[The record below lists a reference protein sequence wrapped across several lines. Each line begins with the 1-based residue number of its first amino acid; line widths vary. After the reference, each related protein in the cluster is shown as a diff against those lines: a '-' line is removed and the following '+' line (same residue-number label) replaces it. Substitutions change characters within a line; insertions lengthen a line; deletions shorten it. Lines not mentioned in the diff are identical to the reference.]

1 MAASMVASLTAC
13 GGSNNNSTDA
23 TNATA
28 SSNTTV
34 NQEITADQYA
44 DTIKGN
50 AETYKTYIS
59 LPEYKGLSVT
69 VDSEQAQ
76 VSENDVTDYIDN
88 LISQYGTTETV
99 TEGVTASGDVI
110 SLDYSGLLDGTAF
123 SGGTATDVTYT
134 IGSGKFIDDLDKG
147 LVGLTVGQE
156 YDIPC
161 KFPDDYSSSD
171 LAGKDVIFKVTV
183 NSIKKTTLPELTDE
197 WVASNASSLNVE
209 ATTVDGLKSY
219 VKDYLETQ
227 AKTNYDSSKYQAAW
241 KVISDG
247 ITNNNGYPEDELN
260 SLIDTLKS
268 NIQSEYNQYGSYY
281 GISDYATY
289 LSQVYGFESEDAF
302 NDYAKEYAQSYL
314 LEKMAITIIA
324 ENENITVTADDIN
337 DMGAQLASY
346 YGYTDYQE
354 ILDSY
359 GNQMNSEV
367 GYDSMMS
374 SYTGGLEQNCGM
386 VVFDADG
393 KVICSSDTFENNNT
407 RYRLNSKKLLSLIDG
422 AEWDNDT
429 CGNTEGY
436 SVVKKES
443 SVTGWTV
450 YVYEPRKLVL
460 RSANSMITMIV
471 VAFVVAVAGAAAAS
485 IFTTGFIT
493 RRINKLKNS
502 MAKVE
507 NGDFDAVINT
517 QDKDEIGDLIHS
529 FNSMTTQIK
538 NLITQVY
545 EGRISQKESEMRAL
559 RAQINPHFLYNSL
572 SLINWKAI
580 EYEQE
585 DISEITLALSNYYRT
600 SLNKGKNILS
610 FEQELSNMQSYLKIQ
625 QIMHDNSF
633 DVVINVSEEVMPCE
647 SLNLILQPLV
657 ENAIDHGIDL
667 LTDRKGIITVEAKM
681 QTDEEGKKLVC
692 VTVSDN
698 GVGMDKET
706 AQNFLTVQSKGYGA
720 RNVND
725 RIRLYYGESY
735 HLEVQSIPD
744 EGTTIT
750 IKFPAKP
757 YNTKN

>member
-1 MAASMVASLTAC
+1 MKKIKQKINDIRLQNKLVIIYVVTGLIPLIVLFVFAYCQMRNILMDRDLKS
-13 GGSNNNSTDA
+13 
-23 TNATA
+23 
-28 SSNTTV
+28 
-34 NQEITADQYA
+34 
-44 DTIKGN
+44 IKG
-50 AETYKTYIS
+50 AIEQ
-59 LPEYKGLSVT
+59 SV
-69 VDSEQAQ
+69 
-76 VSENDVTDYIDN
+76 
-88 LISQYGTTETV
+88 
-99 TEGVTASGDVI
+99 
-110 SLDYSGLLDGTAF
+110 
-123 SGGTATDVTYT
+123 
-134 IGSGKFIDDLDKG
+134 
-147 LVGLTVGQE
+147 
-156 YDIPC
+156 
-161 KFPDDYSSSD
+161 
-171 LAGKDVIFKVTV
+171 
-183 NSIKKTTLPELTDE
+183 
-197 WVASNASSLNVE
+197 
-209 ATTVDGLKSY
+209 TTVDGQIEVYDNLS
-219 VKDYLETQ
+219 
-227 AKTNYDSSKYQAAW
+227 NY
-241 KVISDG
+241 
-247 ITNNNGYPEDELN
+247 ITFN
-260 SLIDTLKS
+260 DTLSGVLSYDYKS
-268 NIQSEYNQYGSYY
+268 TYEMYNQ
-281 GISDYATY
+281 IVTTFDPM
-289 LSQVYGFESEDAF
+289 LSSLKYFH
-302 NDYAKEYAQSYL
+302 N
-314 LEKMAITIIA
+314 
-324 ENENITVTADDIN
+324 DIN
-337 DMGAQLASY
+337 RVTIYVDKAIKHDTTIAPIEEIKDRPFYNSAAESTKIQWFVDEDSRTLVSARKMSTLDQL
-346 YGYTDYQE
+346 G
-354 ILDSY
+354 ILGIMYID
-359 GNQMNSEV
+359 V
-367 GYDSMMS
+367 DYDSMMS
-374 SYTGGLEQNCGM
+374 SFTGGLEQNCGM
-386 VVFDADG
+386 VVLDADG

-485 IFTTGFIT
+485 IFTTGIIT

-667 LTDRKGIITVEAKM
+667 LTDRKGVITVEAKM

-735 HLEVQSIPD
+735 HLEVQSMPD

>member
-1 MAASMVASLTAC
+1 MKKIKQKINDIRLQNKLVIIYVVTGLIPLIVLFVFAYCQMRNILMDRDLKS
-13 GGSNNNSTDA
+13 
-23 TNATA
+23 
-28 SSNTTV
+28 
-34 NQEITADQYA
+34 
-44 DTIKGN
+44 IKG
-50 AETYKTYIS
+50 AIEQ
-59 LPEYKGLSVT
+59 SV
-69 VDSEQAQ
+69 
-76 VSENDVTDYIDN
+76 
-88 LISQYGTTETV
+88 
-99 TEGVTASGDVI
+99 
-110 SLDYSGLLDGTAF
+110 
-123 SGGTATDVTYT
+123 
-134 IGSGKFIDDLDKG
+134 
-147 LVGLTVGQE
+147 
-156 YDIPC
+156 
-161 KFPDDYSSSD
+161 
-171 LAGKDVIFKVTV
+171 
-183 NSIKKTTLPELTDE
+183 
-197 WVASNASSLNVE
+197 
-209 ATTVDGLKSY
+209 TTVDGQIEVYDNLS
-219 VKDYLETQ
+219 
-227 AKTNYDSSKYQAAW
+227 NY
-241 KVISDG
+241 
-247 ITNNNGYPEDELN
+247 ITFN
-260 SLIDTLKS
+260 DTLSGVLSYDYKS
-268 NIQSEYNQYGSYY
+268 TYEMYNQ
-281 GISDYATY
+281 IVTTFDPM
-289 LSQVYGFESEDAF
+289 LSSLKYFH
-302 NDYAKEYAQSYL
+302 N
-314 LEKMAITIIA
+314 
-324 ENENITVTADDIN
+324 DIN
-337 DMGAQLASY
+337 RVTIYVDKAIKHDTTIAPIEEIKDRPFYNSAAESTKIQWFVDEDSRTLVSARKMSTLDQL
-346 YGYTDYQE
+346 G
-354 ILDSY
+354 ILGIMYID
-359 GNQMNSEV
+359 V
-367 GYDSMMS
+367 DYDSMMS
-374 SYTGGLEQNCGM
+374 SFTGGLEQNCGM
-386 VVFDADG
+386 VVLDADG

-485 IFTTGFIT
+485 IFTTGLIT

-667 LTDRKGIITVEAKM
+667 LTDRKGIITVEARM

>member
-1 MAASMVASLTAC
+1 MDKAIKHDTTIAPIEEIKDRPFYNSAAE
-13 GGSNNNSTDA
+13 STKIQWFVDEDSRTLVSA
-23 TNATA
+23 RKMSTL
-28 SSNTTV
+28 
-34 NQEITADQYA
+34 DQLG
-44 DTIKGN
+44 ILG
-50 AETYKTYIS
+50 IM
-59 LPEYKGLSVT
+59 
-69 VDSEQAQ
+69 
-76 VSENDVTDYIDN
+76 YID
-88 LISQYGTTETV
+88 
-99 TEGVTASGDVI
+99 
-110 SLDYSGLLDGTAF
+110 
-123 SGGTATDVTYT
+123 
-134 IGSGKFIDDLDKG
+134 
-147 LVGLTVGQE
+147 
-156 YDIPC
+156 
-161 KFPDDYSSSD
+161 
-171 LAGKDVIFKVTV
+171 
-183 NSIKKTTLPELTDE
+183 
-197 WVASNASSLNVE
+197 
-209 ATTVDGLKSY
+209 VD
-219 VKDYLETQ
+219 
-227 AKTNYDSSKYQAAW
+227 
-241 KVISDG
+241 
-247 ITNNNGYPEDELN
+247 
-260 SLIDTLKS
+260 
-268 NIQSEYNQYGSYY
+268 
-281 GISDYATY
+281 
-289 LSQVYGFESEDAF
+289 
-302 NDYAKEYAQSYL
+302 
-314 LEKMAITIIA
+314 
-324 ENENITVTADDIN
+324 
-337 DMGAQLASY
+337 
-346 YGYTDYQE
+346 
-354 ILDSY
+354 
-359 GNQMNSEV
+359 
-367 GYDSMMS
+367 YDSMMS
-374 SYTGGLEQNCGM
+374 SFTSGLEQNCGM
-386 VVFDADG
+386 VVLDADG

-407 RYRLNSKKLLSLIDG
+407 RYRLNSKKLLSLIDR

-429 CGNTEGY
+429 CGNTDGY

-485 IFTTGFIT
+485 IFTSGFIT

-667 LTDRKGIITVEAKM
+667 LTDRKGVITVEAELQK
-681 QTDEEGKKLVC
+681 DEEGKELVC

-698 GVGMDKET
+698 GVGMDEET
-706 AQNFLTVQSKGYGA
+706 AQNFLTAQSKGYGA

>member
-1 MAASMVASLTAC
+1 MKKIKQKINDIRLQNKLVIIYVVTGLIPLIVLFVFAYCQMRNILMDRDLKS
-13 GGSNNNSTDA
+13 
-23 TNATA
+23 
-28 SSNTTV
+28 
-34 NQEITADQYA
+34 
-44 DTIKGN
+44 IKG
-50 AETYKTYIS
+50 AIEQ
-59 LPEYKGLSVT
+59 SV
-69 VDSEQAQ
+69 
-76 VSENDVTDYIDN
+76 
-88 LISQYGTTETV
+88 
-99 TEGVTASGDVI
+99 
-110 SLDYSGLLDGTAF
+110 
-123 SGGTATDVTYT
+123 
-134 IGSGKFIDDLDKG
+134 
-147 LVGLTVGQE
+147 
-156 YDIPC
+156 
-161 KFPDDYSSSD
+161 
-171 LAGKDVIFKVTV
+171 
-183 NSIKKTTLPELTDE
+183 
-197 WVASNASSLNVE
+197 
-209 ATTVDGLKSY
+209 TTVDGQIEVYDNLS
-219 VKDYLETQ
+219 
-227 AKTNYDSSKYQAAW
+227 NY
-241 KVISDG
+241 
-247 ITNNNGYPEDELN
+247 ITFN
-260 SLIDTLKS
+260 DTLSGVLSYDYKS
-268 NIQSEYNQYGSYY
+268 TYEMYNQ
-281 GISDYATY
+281 IVTTFDPM
-289 LSQVYGFESEDAF
+289 LSSLKYFH
-302 NDYAKEYAQSYL
+302 N
-314 LEKMAITIIA
+314 
-324 ENENITVTADDIN
+324 DIN
-337 DMGAQLASY
+337 RVTIYVDKAIKHDTTIAPIEEIKDRPFYNSAAESTKIQWFVDEDSRTLVSARKMSTLDQL
-346 YGYTDYQE
+346 G
-354 ILDSY
+354 ILGIMYID
-359 GNQMNSEV
+359 V
-367 GYDSMMS
+367 DYDSMMS
-374 SYTGGLEQNCGM
+374 SFTGGLEQNCGM
-386 VVFDADG
+386 VVLDADG

-422 AEWDNDT
+422 AEWDNNT

-443 SVTGWTV
+443 PVTGWTV

-493 RRINKLKNS
+493 RRINELKNS

-667 LTDRKGIITVEAKM
+667 LTDRKGVITVEAKM

-735 HLEVQSIPD
+735 HLEVQSMPD

>member
-1 MAASMVASLTAC
+1 MKKIKQRINDIRLQNKLVIIYVVTGLIPLIVLFVFAYCQMRNILMDRDLKS
-13 GGSNNNSTDA
+13 
-23 TNATA
+23 
-28 SSNTTV
+28 
-34 NQEITADQYA
+34 
-44 DTIKGN
+44 IKG
-50 AETYKTYIS
+50 ALEQ
-59 LPEYKGLSVT
+59 SV
-69 VDSEQAQ
+69 A
-76 VSENDVTDYIDN
+76 
-88 LISQYGTTETV
+88 
-99 TEGVTASGDVI
+99 
-110 SLDYSGLLDGTAF
+110 
-123 SGGTATDVTYT
+123 
-134 IGSGKFIDDLDKG
+134 
-147 LVGLTVGQE
+147 
-156 YDIPC
+156 
-161 KFPDDYSSSD
+161 
-171 LAGKDVIFKVTV
+171 
-183 NSIKKTTLPELTDE
+183 
-197 WVASNASSLNVE
+197 
-209 ATTVDGLKSY
+209 TVDGQIEVYDNLS
-219 VKDYLETQ
+219 
-227 AKTNYDSSKYQAAW
+227 NY
-241 KVISDG
+241 
-247 ITNNNGYPEDELN
+247 ITFN
-260 SLIDTLKS
+260 DTLSGVLSYDYKS
-268 NIQSEYNQYGSYY
+268 TYEMYNQ
-281 GISDYATY
+281 IVTTFDPM
-289 LSQVYGFESEDAF
+289 LSSLKYFH
-302 NDYAKEYAQSYL
+302 N
-314 LEKMAITIIA
+314 
-324 ENENITVTADDIN
+324 DIN
-337 DMGAQLASY
+337 RVTIYVDKAIKHDTTIAPIEEIKDRPFYNSATESTKIQWFVDEDSRTLVSARKMSTLDQL
-346 YGYTDYQE
+346 G
-354 ILDSY
+354 ILGIMYID
-359 GNQMNSEV
+359 V
-367 GYDSMMS
+367 DYDSMMS
-374 SYTGGLEQNCGM
+374 SFTGGLEQNCGM
-386 VVFDADG
+386 VVLDADG
-393 KVICSSDTFENNNT
+393 RVICSSDTFENNNT

-422 AEWDNDT
+422 AEWDDDT

-443 SVTGWTV
+443 SITGWTV

-485 IFTTGFIT
+485 IFTIGFIT

-667 LTDRKGIITVEAKM
+667 LTDRKGIITVEARM

>member
-1 MAASMVASLTAC
+1 MKKIKQRINDIRLQNKLVIIYVVTGLIPLIVLFVFAYCQMRNILMDRDLKS
-13 GGSNNNSTDA
+13 
-23 TNATA
+23 
-28 SSNTTV
+28 
-34 NQEITADQYA
+34 
-44 DTIKGN
+44 IKG
-50 AETYKTYIS
+50 ALEQ
-59 LPEYKGLSVT
+59 SV
-69 VDSEQAQ
+69 A
-76 VSENDVTDYIDN
+76 
-88 LISQYGTTETV
+88 
-99 TEGVTASGDVI
+99 
-110 SLDYSGLLDGTAF
+110 
-123 SGGTATDVTYT
+123 
-134 IGSGKFIDDLDKG
+134 
-147 LVGLTVGQE
+147 
-156 YDIPC
+156 
-161 KFPDDYSSSD
+161 
-171 LAGKDVIFKVTV
+171 
-183 NSIKKTTLPELTDE
+183 
-197 WVASNASSLNVE
+197 
-209 ATTVDGLKSY
+209 TVDGQIEVYDNLS
-219 VKDYLETQ
+219 
-227 AKTNYDSSKYQAAW
+227 NY
-241 KVISDG
+241 
-247 ITNNNGYPEDELN
+247 ITFN
-260 SLIDTLKS
+260 DTLSGVLSYDYKS
-268 NIQSEYNQYGSYY
+268 TYEMYNQ
-281 GISDYATY
+281 IVTTFDPM
-289 LSQVYGFESEDAF
+289 LSSLKYFH
-302 NDYAKEYAQSYL
+302 N
-314 LEKMAITIIA
+314 
-324 ENENITVTADDIN
+324 DIN
-337 DMGAQLASY
+337 RVTIYVDKAIKHDTTIAPIEEIKDRPFYNSATESTKIQWFVDEDSRTLVSARKMSTLDQL
-346 YGYTDYQE
+346 G
-354 ILDSY
+354 ILGIMYID
-359 GNQMNSEV
+359 V
-367 GYDSMMS
+367 DYDSMMS
-374 SYTGGLEQNCGM
+374 SFTGGLEQNCGM
-386 VVFDADG
+386 VVLDADG
-393 KVICSSDTFENNNT
+393 RVICSSDTFEKNNT

-485 IFTTGFIT
+485 IFATGFIT

-667 LTDRKGIITVEAKM
+667 LTDRKGIITVEARM

-706 AQNFLTVQSKGYGA
+706 AQNFLTVQLKGYGA

>member
-1 MAASMVASLTAC
+1 MKKIKQKINDIRLQNKLVIIYVVTGLIPLIVLFVFAYCQMRNILMDRDLKS
-13 GGSNNNSTDA
+13 
-23 TNATA
+23 
-28 SSNTTV
+28 
-34 NQEITADQYA
+34 
-44 DTIKGN
+44 IKG
-50 AETYKTYIS
+50 AIEQ
-59 LPEYKGLSVT
+59 SV
-69 VDSEQAQ
+69 
-76 VSENDVTDYIDN
+76 
-88 LISQYGTTETV
+88 
-99 TEGVTASGDVI
+99 
-110 SLDYSGLLDGTAF
+110 
-123 SGGTATDVTYT
+123 
-134 IGSGKFIDDLDKG
+134 
-147 LVGLTVGQE
+147 
-156 YDIPC
+156 
-161 KFPDDYSSSD
+161 
-171 LAGKDVIFKVTV
+171 
-183 NSIKKTTLPELTDE
+183 
-197 WVASNASSLNVE
+197 
-209 ATTVDGLKSY
+209 TTVDGQIEVYDNLS
-219 VKDYLETQ
+219 
-227 AKTNYDSSKYQAAW
+227 NY
-241 KVISDG
+241 
-247 ITNNNGYPEDELN
+247 ITFN
-260 SLIDTLKS
+260 DTLSGVLSYDYKS
-268 NIQSEYNQYGSYY
+268 TYEMYNQ
-281 GISDYATY
+281 IVTTFDPM
-289 LSQVYGFESEDAF
+289 LSSLKYFH
-302 NDYAKEYAQSYL
+302 N
-314 LEKMAITIIA
+314 
-324 ENENITVTADDIN
+324 DIN
-337 DMGAQLASY
+337 RVTIYVDKAIKHDTTIAPIEEIKDRPFYNSAAESTKIQWFVDEDSRTLVSARKMSTLDQL
-346 YGYTDYQE
+346 G
-354 ILDSY
+354 ILGIMYID
-359 GNQMNSEV
+359 V
-367 GYDSMMS
+367 DYDSMMS
-374 SYTGGLEQNCGM
+374 SFTSGLEQNCGM
-386 VVFDADG
+386 VVLDADG

-407 RYRLNSKKLLSLIDG
+407 RYRLNSKKLLSLIDR

-429 CGNTEGY
+429 CGNTDGY

-485 IFTTGFIT
+485 IFTSGFIT
-493 RRINKLKNS
+493 RRINKLKKS

-667 LTDRKGIITVEAKM
+667 LTDRKGVIIVEAELQK
-681 QTDEEGKKLVC
+681 DEEGKELVC

>member
-1 MAASMVASLTAC
+1 MKKIKQRINDIRLQNKLVIIYVVTGLIPLIVLFVFAYCQMRNILMDRDLKS
-13 GGSNNNSTDA
+13 
-23 TNATA
+23 
-28 SSNTTV
+28 
-34 NQEITADQYA
+34 
-44 DTIKGN
+44 IKG
-50 AETYKTYIS
+50 ALEQ
-59 LPEYKGLSVT
+59 SV
-69 VDSEQAQ
+69 A
-76 VSENDVTDYIDN
+76 
-88 LISQYGTTETV
+88 
-99 TEGVTASGDVI
+99 
-110 SLDYSGLLDGTAF
+110 
-123 SGGTATDVTYT
+123 
-134 IGSGKFIDDLDKG
+134 
-147 LVGLTVGQE
+147 
-156 YDIPC
+156 
-161 KFPDDYSSSD
+161 
-171 LAGKDVIFKVTV
+171 
-183 NSIKKTTLPELTDE
+183 
-197 WVASNASSLNVE
+197 
-209 ATTVDGLKSY
+209 TVDGQIEVYDNLS
-219 VKDYLETQ
+219 
-227 AKTNYDSSKYQAAW
+227 NY
-241 KVISDG
+241 
-247 ITNNNGYPEDELN
+247 ITFN
-260 SLIDTLKS
+260 DTLSGVLSYDYKS
-268 NIQSEYNQYGSYY
+268 TYEMYNQ
-281 GISDYATY
+281 IVTTFDPM
-289 LSQVYGFESEDAF
+289 LSSLKYFH
-302 NDYAKEYAQSYL
+302 N
-314 LEKMAITIIA
+314 
-324 ENENITVTADDIN
+324 DIN
-337 DMGAQLASY
+337 RVTIYVDKAIKHDTTIAPIEEIKDRPFYNSATESTKIQWFVDEDSRTLVSARKMSTLDQL
-346 YGYTDYQE
+346 G
-354 ILDSY
+354 ILGIMYID
-359 GNQMNSEV
+359 V
-367 GYDSMMS
+367 DYDSMMS
-374 SYTGGLEQNCGM
+374 SFTGGLEQNCGM
-386 VVFDADG
+386 VVLDADG
-393 KVICSSDTFENNNT
+393 RVICSSDTFENNNT

-585 DISEITLALSNYYRT
+585 
-600 SLNKGKNILS
+600 
-610 FEQELSNMQSYLKIQ
+610 LSNMQSYLKIQ

-667 LTDRKGIITVEAKM
+667 LTDRKGIITVEARM
-681 QTDEEGKKLVC
+681 QTDEEGKGLVC

>member
-1 MAASMVASLTAC
+1 MKKIKQKINDIRLQNKLVIIYVVTGLIPLIVLFVFAYCQMRNILMDRDLKS
-13 GGSNNNSTDA
+13 
-23 TNATA
+23 
-28 SSNTTV
+28 
-34 NQEITADQYA
+34 
-44 DTIKGN
+44 IKG
-50 AETYKTYIS
+50 AI
-59 LPEYKGLSVT
+59 GQSV
-69 VDSEQAQ
+69 
-76 VSENDVTDYIDN
+76 
-88 LISQYGTTETV
+88 
-99 TEGVTASGDVI
+99 
-110 SLDYSGLLDGTAF
+110 
-123 SGGTATDVTYT
+123 
-134 IGSGKFIDDLDKG
+134 
-147 LVGLTVGQE
+147 
-156 YDIPC
+156 
-161 KFPDDYSSSD
+161 
-171 LAGKDVIFKVTV
+171 
-183 NSIKKTTLPELTDE
+183 
-197 WVASNASSLNVE
+197 
-209 ATTVDGLKSY
+209 TTVDGQIEVYDNLS
-219 VKDYLETQ
+219 
-227 AKTNYDSSKYQAAW
+227 NY
-241 KVISDG
+241 
-247 ITNNNGYPEDELN
+247 ITFN
-260 SLIDTLKS
+260 DTLSGVLSYDYKS
-268 NIQSEYNQYGSYY
+268 TYEMYNQ
-281 GISDYATY
+281 IVTTFDPM
-289 LSQVYGFESEDAF
+289 LSSLKYFH
-302 NDYAKEYAQSYL
+302 N
-314 LEKMAITIIA
+314 
-324 ENENITVTADDIN
+324 DIN
-337 DMGAQLASY
+337 RVTIYVDKAIKHDTTIAPIEEIKDRPFYNSAAESTKIQWFVDEDSRTLVSARKMSTLDQL
-346 YGYTDYQE
+346 G
-354 ILDSY
+354 ILGIMYID
-359 GNQMNSEV
+359 V
-367 GYDSMMS
+367 DYDSMMS
-374 SYTGGLEQNCGM
+374 SFTGGLEQNCGM
-386 VVFDADG
+386 VVLDADG

-429 CGNTEGY
+429 CGNTDGF

-493 RRINKLKNS
+493 RRINKLKNC

-667 LTDRKGIITVEAKM
+667 LTDRKGVITVEAKM

>member
-1 MAASMVASLTAC
+1 MKKIKQRINDIRLQNKLVIIYVVTGLIPLIVLFVFAYCQMRNILMDRDLKS
-13 GGSNNNSTDA
+13 
-23 TNATA
+23 
-28 SSNTTV
+28 
-34 NQEITADQYA
+34 
-44 DTIKGN
+44 IKG
-50 AETYKTYIS
+50 ALEQ
-59 LPEYKGLSVT
+59 SV
-69 VDSEQAQ
+69 A
-76 VSENDVTDYIDN
+76 
-88 LISQYGTTETV
+88 
-99 TEGVTASGDVI
+99 
-110 SLDYSGLLDGTAF
+110 
-123 SGGTATDVTYT
+123 
-134 IGSGKFIDDLDKG
+134 
-147 LVGLTVGQE
+147 
-156 YDIPC
+156 
-161 KFPDDYSSSD
+161 
-171 LAGKDVIFKVTV
+171 
-183 NSIKKTTLPELTDE
+183 
-197 WVASNASSLNVE
+197 
-209 ATTVDGLKSY
+209 TVDGQIEVYDNLS
-219 VKDYLETQ
+219 
-227 AKTNYDSSKYQAAW
+227 NY
-241 KVISDG
+241 
-247 ITNNNGYPEDELN
+247 ITFN
-260 SLIDTLKS
+260 DTLSGVLSYDYKS
-268 NIQSEYNQYGSYY
+268 TYEMYNQ
-281 GISDYATY
+281 IVTTFDPM
-289 LSQVYGFESEDAF
+289 LSSLKYFH
-302 NDYAKEYAQSYL
+302 N
-314 LEKMAITIIA
+314 
-324 ENENITVTADDIN
+324 DIN
-337 DMGAQLASY
+337 RVTIYVDKAIKHDTTIAPIEEIKDRPFYNSAAESTKIQWFVDEDSRTLVSARKMSTLDQL
-346 YGYTDYQE
+346 G
-354 ILDSY
+354 ILGIMYID
-359 GNQMNSEV
+359 V
-367 GYDSMMS
+367 DYDSMMS
-374 SYTGGLEQNCGM
+374 SFTGGLEQNCGM
-386 VVFDADG
+386 VVLDADG
-393 KVICSSDTFENNNT
+393 RVICSSDTFENNNT

-485 IFTTGFIT
+485 IFTTGFII

-667 LTDRKGIITVEAKM
+667 LTDRKGIITVEARM

>member
-1 MAASMVASLTAC
+1 MKKIKQRINDIRLQNKLVIIYVVTGLIPLIVLFVFAYCQMRNILMDRDLKS
-13 GGSNNNSTDA
+13 
-23 TNATA
+23 
-28 SSNTTV
+28 
-34 NQEITADQYA
+34 
-44 DTIKGN
+44 IKG
-50 AETYKTYIS
+50 ALEQ
-59 LPEYKGLSVT
+59 SV
-69 VDSEQAQ
+69 A
-76 VSENDVTDYIDN
+76 
-88 LISQYGTTETV
+88 
-99 TEGVTASGDVI
+99 
-110 SLDYSGLLDGTAF
+110 
-123 SGGTATDVTYT
+123 
-134 IGSGKFIDDLDKG
+134 
-147 LVGLTVGQE
+147 
-156 YDIPC
+156 
-161 KFPDDYSSSD
+161 
-171 LAGKDVIFKVTV
+171 
-183 NSIKKTTLPELTDE
+183 
-197 WVASNASSLNVE
+197 
-209 ATTVDGLKSY
+209 TVDGQIEVYDNLS
-219 VKDYLETQ
+219 
-227 AKTNYDSSKYQAAW
+227 NY
-241 KVISDG
+241 
-247 ITNNNGYPEDELN
+247 ITFN
-260 SLIDTLKS
+260 DTLSGVLSYDYKS
-268 NIQSEYNQYGSYY
+268 TYEMYNQ
-281 GISDYATY
+281 IVTTFDPM
-289 LSQVYGFESEDAF
+289 LSSLKYFH
-302 NDYAKEYAQSYL
+302 N
-314 LEKMAITIIA
+314 
-324 ENENITVTADDIN
+324 DIN
-337 DMGAQLASY
+337 RVTIYVDKAIKHDTTIAPIEEIKDRPFYNSATESTKIQWFVDEDSRTLVSARKMSTLDQL
-346 YGYTDYQE
+346 G
-354 ILDSY
+354 ILGIMYID
-359 GNQMNSEV
+359 V
-367 GYDSMMS
+367 DYDSMMS
-374 SYTGGLEQNCGM
+374 SFTGGLEQNCGM
-386 VVFDADG
+386 VVLDADG
-393 KVICSSDTFENNNT
+393 RVICSSDTFEKNNT

-485 IFTTGFIT
+485 IFITGFIT

-667 LTDRKGIITVEAKM
+667 LTDRKGIITVEARM

>member
-1 MAASMVASLTAC
+1 MKKIKQRINDIRLQNKLVIIYVVTGLIPLIVLFVFAYCQMRNILMDRDLKS
-13 GGSNNNSTDA
+13 
-23 TNATA
+23 
-28 SSNTTV
+28 
-34 NQEITADQYA
+34 
-44 DTIKGN
+44 IKG
-50 AETYKTYIS
+50 ALEQ
-59 LPEYKGLSVT
+59 SV
-69 VDSEQAQ
+69 A
-76 VSENDVTDYIDN
+76 
-88 LISQYGTTETV
+88 
-99 TEGVTASGDVI
+99 
-110 SLDYSGLLDGTAF
+110 
-123 SGGTATDVTYT
+123 
-134 IGSGKFIDDLDKG
+134 
-147 LVGLTVGQE
+147 
-156 YDIPC
+156 
-161 KFPDDYSSSD
+161 
-171 LAGKDVIFKVTV
+171 
-183 NSIKKTTLPELTDE
+183 
-197 WVASNASSLNVE
+197 
-209 ATTVDGLKSY
+209 TVDGQIEVYDNLS
-219 VKDYLETQ
+219 
-227 AKTNYDSSKYQAAW
+227 NY
-241 KVISDG
+241 
-247 ITNNNGYPEDELN
+247 ITFN
-260 SLIDTLKS
+260 DTLSGVLSYDYKS
-268 NIQSEYNQYGSYY
+268 TYEMYNQ
-281 GISDYATY
+281 IVTTFDPM
-289 LSQVYGFESEDAF
+289 LSSLKYFH
-302 NDYAKEYAQSYL
+302 N
-314 LEKMAITIIA
+314 
-324 ENENITVTADDIN
+324 DIN
-337 DMGAQLASY
+337 RVTIYVDKAIKHDTTIAPIEEIKDRTFYNSAAESTKIQWFVDEDSRTLVSARKMSTLDQL
-346 YGYTDYQE
+346 G
-354 ILDSY
+354 ILGIMYID
-359 GNQMNSEV
+359 V
-367 GYDSMMS
+367 DYDSMMS
-374 SYTGGLEQNCGM
+374 SFTGGLEQNCGM
-386 VVFDADG
+386 VVLDADG
-393 KVICSSDTFENNNT
+393 RVICSSDTFENNNT

-493 RRINKLKNS
+493 RRISKLKNS

-667 LTDRKGIITVEAKM
+667 LTDRKGIITVEARM

>member
-1 MAASMVASLTAC
+1 MKKIKQRINDIRLQNKLVIIYVVTGLIPLIVLFVFAYCQMRNILMDRDLKS
-13 GGSNNNSTDA
+13 
-23 TNATA
+23 
-28 SSNTTV
+28 
-34 NQEITADQYA
+34 
-44 DTIKGN
+44 IKG
-50 AETYKTYIS
+50 ALEQ
-59 LPEYKGLSVT
+59 SV
-69 VDSEQAQ
+69 A
-76 VSENDVTDYIDN
+76 
-88 LISQYGTTETV
+88 
-99 TEGVTASGDVI
+99 
-110 SLDYSGLLDGTAF
+110 
-123 SGGTATDVTYT
+123 
-134 IGSGKFIDDLDKG
+134 
-147 LVGLTVGQE
+147 
-156 YDIPC
+156 
-161 KFPDDYSSSD
+161 
-171 LAGKDVIFKVTV
+171 
-183 NSIKKTTLPELTDE
+183 
-197 WVASNASSLNVE
+197 
-209 ATTVDGLKSY
+209 TVDGQIEVYDNLS
-219 VKDYLETQ
+219 
-227 AKTNYDSSKYQAAW
+227 NY
-241 KVISDG
+241 
-247 ITNNNGYPEDELN
+247 ITFN
-260 SLIDTLKS
+260 DTLSGVLSYDYKS
-268 NIQSEYNQYGSYY
+268 TYEMYNQ
-281 GISDYATY
+281 IVTTFDPM
-289 LSQVYGFESEDAF
+289 LSSLKYFH
-302 NDYAKEYAQSYL
+302 N
-314 LEKMAITIIA
+314 
-324 ENENITVTADDIN
+324 DIN
-337 DMGAQLASY
+337 RVTIYVDKAIKHDTTIAPIEEIKDRPFYNSATESTKIQWFVDEDSRTLVSARKMSTLDQL
-346 YGYTDYQE
+346 G
-354 ILDSY
+354 ILGIMYID
-359 GNQMNSEV
+359 V
-367 GYDSMMS
+367 DYDSMMS
-374 SYTGGLEQNCGM
+374 SFTGGLEQNCGM
-386 VVFDADG
+386 VVLDADG
-393 KVICSSDTFENNNT
+393 RVICSSDTFENNNT

-485 IFTTGFIT
+485 IFTTGIIT

-667 LTDRKGIITVEAKM
+667 LTDRKGIITVEARM

>member
-1 MAASMVASLTAC
+1 MKKIKQKINDIRLQNKLVIIYVVTGLIPLIVLFVFAYCQMRNILMDRDLKS
-13 GGSNNNSTDA
+13 
-23 TNATA
+23 
-28 SSNTTV
+28 
-34 NQEITADQYA
+34 
-44 DTIKGN
+44 IKG
-50 AETYKTYIS
+50 AIEQ
-59 LPEYKGLSVT
+59 SV
-69 VDSEQAQ
+69 
-76 VSENDVTDYIDN
+76 
-88 LISQYGTTETV
+88 
-99 TEGVTASGDVI
+99 
-110 SLDYSGLLDGTAF
+110 
-123 SGGTATDVTYT
+123 
-134 IGSGKFIDDLDKG
+134 
-147 LVGLTVGQE
+147 
-156 YDIPC
+156 
-161 KFPDDYSSSD
+161 
-171 LAGKDVIFKVTV
+171 
-183 NSIKKTTLPELTDE
+183 
-197 WVASNASSLNVE
+197 
-209 ATTVDGLKSY
+209 TTVDGQIEVYDNLS
-219 VKDYLETQ
+219 
-227 AKTNYDSSKYQAAW
+227 NY
-241 KVISDG
+241 
-247 ITNNNGYPEDELN
+247 ITFN
-260 SLIDTLKS
+260 DTLSGVLSYDYKS
-268 NIQSEYNQYGSYY
+268 TYEMYNQ
-281 GISDYATY
+281 IVTTFDPM
-289 LSQVYGFESEDAF
+289 LSSLKYFH
-302 NDYAKEYAQSYL
+302 N
-314 LEKMAITIIA
+314 
-324 ENENITVTADDIN
+324 DIN
-337 DMGAQLASY
+337 RVTIYVDKAIKHDTTIAPIEEIKDRPFYNSAAESTKIQWFVDEDSRTLVSARKMSTLDQL
-346 YGYTDYQE
+346 G
-354 ILDSY
+354 ILGIMYID
-359 GNQMNSEV
+359 V
-367 GYDSMMS
+367 DYDSMMS
-374 SYTGGLEQNCGM
+374 SFTSGLEQNCGM
-386 VVFDADG
+386 VVLDADG

-407 RYRLNSKKLLSLIDG
+407 RYRLNSKKLLSLIDR

-429 CGNTEGY
+429 CGNTDGY

-485 IFTTGFIT
+485 IFTSGFIA

-667 LTDRKGIITVEAKM
+667 LTDRKGVITVEAKI
-681 QTDEEGKKLVC
+681 QTDEEGKELVC

-698 GVGMDKET
+698 GVGMDEET

>member
-1 MAASMVASLTAC
+1 MKKIKQRINDIRLQNKLVIIYVVTGLIPLIVLFVFAYCQMRNILMDRDLKS
-13 GGSNNNSTDA
+13 
-23 TNATA
+23 
-28 SSNTTV
+28 
-34 NQEITADQYA
+34 
-44 DTIKGN
+44 IKG
-50 AETYKTYIS
+50 ALEQ
-59 LPEYKGLSVT
+59 SV
-69 VDSEQAQ
+69 A
-76 VSENDVTDYIDN
+76 
-88 LISQYGTTETV
+88 
-99 TEGVTASGDVI
+99 
-110 SLDYSGLLDGTAF
+110 
-123 SGGTATDVTYT
+123 
-134 IGSGKFIDDLDKG
+134 
-147 LVGLTVGQE
+147 
-156 YDIPC
+156 
-161 KFPDDYSSSD
+161 
-171 LAGKDVIFKVTV
+171 
-183 NSIKKTTLPELTDE
+183 
-197 WVASNASSLNVE
+197 
-209 ATTVDGLKSY
+209 TVDGQIEVYDNLS
-219 VKDYLETQ
+219 
-227 AKTNYDSSKYQAAW
+227 NY
-241 KVISDG
+241 
-247 ITNNNGYPEDELN
+247 ITFN
-260 SLIDTLKS
+260 DTLSGVLSYDYKS
-268 NIQSEYNQYGSYY
+268 TYEMYNQ
-281 GISDYATY
+281 IVTTFDPM
-289 LSQVYGFESEDAF
+289 LSSLKYFH
-302 NDYAKEYAQSYL
+302 N
-314 LEKMAITIIA
+314 
-324 ENENITVTADDIN
+324 DIN
-337 DMGAQLASY
+337 RVTIYVDKAIKHDTTIAPIEEIKDRPFYNSAAESTKIQWFVDEDSRTLVSARKMSTLDQL
-346 YGYTDYQE
+346 G
-354 ILDSY
+354 ILGIMYID
-359 GNQMNSEV
+359 V
-367 GYDSMMS
+367 DYDSMMS
-374 SYTGGLEQNCGM
+374 SFTGGLEQNCGM
-386 VVFDADG
+386 VVLDADG
-393 KVICSSDTFENNNT
+393 RVICSSDTFENNNT

-493 RRINKLKNS
+493 RRINKLKNR

-667 LTDRKGIITVEAKM
+667 LTDRKGIITVEARM

>member
-1 MAASMVASLTAC
+1 MKKIKQKINDIRLQNKLVIIYVVTGLIPLIVLFVFAYCQMRNILMDRDLKS
-13 GGSNNNSTDA
+13 
-23 TNATA
+23 
-28 SSNTTV
+28 
-34 NQEITADQYA
+34 
-44 DTIKGN
+44 IKG
-50 AETYKTYIS
+50 AIEQ
-59 LPEYKGLSVT
+59 SV
-69 VDSEQAQ
+69 
-76 VSENDVTDYIDN
+76 
-88 LISQYGTTETV
+88 
-99 TEGVTASGDVI
+99 
-110 SLDYSGLLDGTAF
+110 
-123 SGGTATDVTYT
+123 
-134 IGSGKFIDDLDKG
+134 
-147 LVGLTVGQE
+147 
-156 YDIPC
+156 
-161 KFPDDYSSSD
+161 
-171 LAGKDVIFKVTV
+171 
-183 NSIKKTTLPELTDE
+183 
-197 WVASNASSLNVE
+197 
-209 ATTVDGLKSY
+209 TTVDGQIEVYDNLS
-219 VKDYLETQ
+219 
-227 AKTNYDSSKYQAAW
+227 NY
-241 KVISDG
+241 
-247 ITNNNGYPEDELN
+247 ITFN
-260 SLIDTLKS
+260 DTLSGVLSYDYKS
-268 NIQSEYNQYGSYY
+268 TYEMYNQ
-281 GISDYATY
+281 IVTTFDPM
-289 LSQVYGFESEDAF
+289 LSSLKYFH
-302 NDYAKEYAQSYL
+302 N
-314 LEKMAITIIA
+314 
-324 ENENITVTADDIN
+324 DIN
-337 DMGAQLASY
+337 RVTIYVDKAIKHDTTIAPIEEIKDRPFYNSAAESTKIQWFVDEDSRTLVSARKMSTLDQL
-346 YGYTDYQE
+346 G
-354 ILDSY
+354 ILGIMYID
-359 GNQMNSEV
+359 V
-367 GYDSMMS
+367 DYDSMMS
-374 SYTGGLEQNCGM
+374 SFTGGLEQNCGM
-386 VVFDADG
+386 VVLDADG

-493 RRINKLKNS
+493 RRINKLKNR

-507 NGDFDAVINT
+507 YGDFDAVINT

-667 LTDRKGIITVEAKM
+667 LTDRKGIITVEARM

>member
-1 MAASMVASLTAC
+1 MKKIKQKINDIRLQNKLVIIYVVTGLIPLIVLFVFAYCQMRNILMDRDLKS
-13 GGSNNNSTDA
+13 
-23 TNATA
+23 
-28 SSNTTV
+28 
-34 NQEITADQYA
+34 
-44 DTIKGN
+44 IKG
-50 AETYKTYIS
+50 AIEQ
-59 LPEYKGLSVT
+59 SV
-69 VDSEQAQ
+69 
-76 VSENDVTDYIDN
+76 
-88 LISQYGTTETV
+88 
-99 TEGVTASGDVI
+99 
-110 SLDYSGLLDGTAF
+110 
-123 SGGTATDVTYT
+123 
-134 IGSGKFIDDLDKG
+134 
-147 LVGLTVGQE
+147 
-156 YDIPC
+156 
-161 KFPDDYSSSD
+161 
-171 LAGKDVIFKVTV
+171 
-183 NSIKKTTLPELTDE
+183 
-197 WVASNASSLNVE
+197 
-209 ATTVDGLKSY
+209 TTVDGQIEVYNNLS
-219 VKDYLETQ
+219 
-227 AKTNYDSSKYQAAW
+227 NY
-241 KVISDG
+241 
-247 ITNNNGYPEDELN
+247 ITFN
-260 SLIDTLKS
+260 DTLSGVLSYDYKS
-268 NIQSEYNQYGSYY
+268 TYEMYNQ
-281 GISDYATY
+281 IVTTFDPM
-289 LSQVYGFESEDAF
+289 LSSLKYFH
-302 NDYAKEYAQSYL
+302 N
-314 LEKMAITIIA
+314 
-324 ENENITVTADDIN
+324 DIN
-337 DMGAQLASY
+337 RVTIYVDKAIKHDTTIAPIEEIKDRTFYNSAAESTKIQWFVDEDSRTLVSARKMSTLDQL
-346 YGYTDYQE
+346 G
-354 ILDSY
+354 ILGIMYID
-359 GNQMNSEV
+359 V
-367 GYDSMMS
+367 DYDSMMS
-374 SYTGGLEQNCGM
+374 SFTGGLEQNCGM
-386 VVFDADG
+386 VVLDADG

-485 IFTTGFIT
+485 IFTIGFIT

-667 LTDRKGIITVEAKM
+667 LTDRKGVITVEAKM